1 VVKIGLNLVQ
11 VAVEC
16 PPMFPNRT
24 RTRQGIRHPALGGM
38 HGDLKNVVNHTMII
52 DPILAFIVVSR
63 AKNRNKK
70 AKLAGSLRAYDGTT
84 KFRLKFLTCIN
95 K

>member
-1 VVKIGLNLVQ
+1 MVKIGLNLVQ

-38 HGDLKNVVNHTMII
+38 HGDLKNVVNIITLLYSILFLHLSLCLEQKIEIKKPSLQAAYAHTTAQQNF
-52 DPILAFIVVSR
+52 DLNS
-63 AKNRNKK
+63 
-70 AKLAGSLRAYDGTT
+70 
-84 KFRLKFLTCIN
+84 
-95 K
+95 